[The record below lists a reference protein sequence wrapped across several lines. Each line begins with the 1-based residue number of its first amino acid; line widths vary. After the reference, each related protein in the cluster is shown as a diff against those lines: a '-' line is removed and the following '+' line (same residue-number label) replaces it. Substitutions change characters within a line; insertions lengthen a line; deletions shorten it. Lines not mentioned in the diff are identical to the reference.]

1 MAMTIASRRNSAHQ
15 RLWISF
21 GISAALHAVAI
32 AMLAS
37 LLFPLHAPMLARV
50 GQASVVEVLLRDS
63 TPAAT
68 VAPAAVEPTPEPANA
83 PPLIEPAPAPP
94 KPPAPVT
101 ESRSVAAR
109 VEAAPAAAVS
119 SGYPTPNDSM
129 PETVADD
136 APTPPGD
143 VAVGAAENAEPMG
156 RTQSLRLA
164 QRFPQRIAKP
174 PRLKAPLIVPYPVRA
189 ARSWRDARIAVL
201 LIIDANGKVLET
213 TLSPEDP
220 LFAPTVRDALNK
232 AEFLPAEAD
241 GAAVSYWV
249 IMEFVF
255 TMRRARPA
263 KVLSAG

>member
-1 MAMTIASRRNSAHQ
+1 MTIAPTGNPGIQ

-21 GISAALHAVAI
+21 GISAGLHAMAI
-32 AMLAS
+32 AMLAG
-37 LLFPLHAPMLARV
+37 LLFPLHAPILTRV
-50 GQASVVEVLLRDS
+50 GQPSVVEVLLRDS
-63 TPAAT
+63 TPAAS
-68 VAPAAVEPTPEPANA
+68 TPEPAAIDRTPVPINN
-83 PPLIEPAPAPP
+83 PPPVEPAPVSP
-94 KPPAPVT
+94 KLPTPVT
-101 ESRSVAAR
+101 ESRPAIAR
-109 VEAAPAAAVS
+109 VDPAPAATVP
-119 SGYPTPNDSM
+119 SGYPTPNESV

-143 VAVGAAENAEPMG
+143 VAIGAAESAEPMG

-189 ARSWRDARIAVL
+189 ARSWRDARIAAL
-201 LIIDANGKVLET
+201 LVIDANGKILET

-220 LFAPTVRDALNK
+220 LFAPTVREALDK

-241 GAAVSYWV
+241 GVAVSYWV

>member
-1 MAMTIASRRNSAHQ
+1 MTIAPTSNPGNQ
-15 RLWISF
+15 RLWVSF
-21 GISAALHAVAI
+21 AISAALHGLAI
-32 AMLAS
+32 AMLAG
-37 LLFPLHAPMLARV
+37 LLFPLHAPMLARI
-50 GQASVVEVLLRDS
+50 GQPSVVEVLLRDS
-63 TPAAT
+63 TPEPST
-68 VAPAAVEPTPEPANA
+68 VAPAATDPTPVPVVDPPAV
-83 PPLIEPAPAPP
+83 EPAPVPP
-94 KPPAPVT
+94 KLPIPVT
-101 ESRSVAAR
+101 ESRSAVAR
-109 VEAAPAAAVS
+109 IDPAPAAAVH
-119 SGYPTPNDSM
+119 SGHPTPNESI

-143 VAVGAAENAEPMG
+143 VAVGAAESAEPMG

-201 LIIDANGKVLET
+201 LVVDANGKILET

-220 LFAPTVRDALNK
+220 LFAPTVREALDK

-263 KVLSAG
+263 RVLSTG